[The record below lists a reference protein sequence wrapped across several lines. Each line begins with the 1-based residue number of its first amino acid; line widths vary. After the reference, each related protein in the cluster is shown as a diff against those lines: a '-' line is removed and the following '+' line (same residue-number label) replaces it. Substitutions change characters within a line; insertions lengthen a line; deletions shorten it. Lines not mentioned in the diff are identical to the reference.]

1 MAEPTPGPWRV
12 HPGRLRAYIS
22 SHAERDGLPS
32 LNVAE
37 CDLDAASISAQES
50 LANAR
55 LISASPDLLAACEWI
70 VQPDHA
76 IGSNAEFKEKA
87 TEIARAAIAKAKGT
101 P

>member
-1 MAEPTPGPWRV
+1 MSEPTPGPWRV

-55 LISASPDLLAACEWI
+55 LISASPDLLAACEEAYRCLEI
-70 VQPDHA
+70 
-76 IGSNAEFKEKA
+76 IEA
-87 TEIARAAIAKAKGT
+87 TDGGLGEQLRSAIAKAKGT